1 MLSIVPGCKVYFPS
15 AITVIIPET
24 VFSSVDFESQPA
36 KQSIETAA
44 ITAAVKMHSTR
55 RPCFLCS
62 FTIQFILSFS
72 VLPAGKPVS
81 VQEPLFSVPAN
92 IILVIYSIRK
102 A

>member
-24 VFSSVDFESQPA
+24 VFSSVDFEPQPA

-44 ITAAVKMHSTR
+44 ITAVKMHSTR

-62 FTIQFILSFS
+62 FTIRFILSVS
-72 VLPAGKPVS
+72 VIPAEKPVS
-81 VQEPLFSVPAN
+81 VQKPLFSVSVN